1 MEDMSNKITVITIC
15 RNCRDDLERT
25 VQSVVSQTYPNI
37 EYIVVDGASTDGTQ
51 QMLASYQKRID
62 TIISEPDD
70 GIYDALNKGV
80 KSATGEWILCLN
92 AGDTFTS
99 NHVLADIFKSPI
111 AADITF
117 LYSDFWLCHDDG
129 TKVFRTTNRQQG
141 EIHHQNAI
149 YRRRLHEQYG
159 YYIVT
164 HPYIVS
170 DLLFFLAV
178 PVEQY
183 QKIDSPIAFV
193 KAGGVS
199 DNRLFNQQAWAARV
213 IYGMDTIPGIF
224 QKYLRQQFA
233 RWRQNIRSLFRK
245 NSTDG

>member
-1 MEDMSNKITVITIC
+1 MSNKISVITIC
-15 RNCRDDLERT
+15 RNCRDDLQRT
-25 VQSVVSQTYPNI
+25 VRSVVSQTYPNI
-37 EYIVVDGASTDGTQ
+37 EYVVVDGGSTDGTM
-51 QMLASYQKRID
+51 QMLASYQERID
-62 TIISEPDD
+62 TLISEPDD

-80 KSATGEWILCLN
+80 KVATGEWIICLN

-99 NHVLADIFKSPI
+99 ENTLNDVFKTPI
-111 AADITF
+111 AADTSFI
-117 LYSDFWLCHDDG
+117 YSDFWLCYDDG
-129 TKVFRTTNRQQG
+129 SKILRITDRQQG

-178 PVEQY
+178 PAEQY
-183 QKIDSPIAFV
+183 QKITTPIAFV

-199 DNRLFNQQAWAARV
+199 DNRWCNQQAWAARV

-233 RWRQNIRSLFRK
+233 RWRHHIKTLFIKDRT
-245 NSTDG
+245 NG

>member
-1 MEDMSNKITVITIC
+1 MSNKISVITIC

-25 VQSVVSQTYPNI
+25 VRSVVSQTYPNV
-37 EYIVVDGASTDGTQ
+37 EYVVVDGGSTDGTM
-51 QMLASYQKRID
+51 QMLASYQECID
-62 TIISEPDD
+62 TLISEPDD

-80 KSATGEWILCLN
+80 RAATGEWILCLN
-92 AGDTFTS
+92 AGDTLTS
-99 NHVLADIFKSPI
+99 NHILEDIFKSSI
-111 AADITF
+111 APDTSFI
-117 LYSDFWLCHDDG
+117 YSDFWLCNDDG
-129 TKVFRTTNRQQG
+129 TKILRTTDRQQG

-149 YRRRLHEQYG
+149 YRKRLHEQYG

-170 DLLFFLAV
+170 DLLFFLAI
-178 PVEQY
+178 PAEQY
-183 QKIDSPIAFV
+183 QKIPTPIAFV

-199 DNRLFNQQAWAARV
+199 DNRWCNQQAWAARV

-233 RWRQNIRSLFRK
+233 RWRHNIKTLFKKDRT
-245 NSTDG
+245 NG

>member
-1 MEDMSNKITVITIC
+1 MEDIINKISIVTVC

-25 VQSVVSQTYPNI
+25 VQSVISQNYTNK
-37 EYIVVDGASTDGTQ
+37 EYIVVDGGSTDGTLE
-51 QMLASYQKRID
+51 MLASYQENID
-62 TIISEPDD
+62 TLISKPDD
-70 GIYDALNKGV
+70 GIYDAMNKGIKV
-80 KSATGEWILCLN
+80 ATGEWIICLN

-99 NHVLADIFKSPI
+99 NHILTDIFNTPI
-111 AADITF
+111 TADTSFI
-117 LYSDFWLCHDDG
+117 YSDFWLCHDDG
-129 TKVFRTTNRQQG
+129 NKILRTTDRQQG

-149 YRRRLHEQYG
+149 YRKRLHEQYG

-170 DLLFFLAV
+170 DLLFFLAI
-178 PVEQY
+178 PAKSY
-183 QKIDSPIAFV
+183 KKISTPIAFV

-199 DNRLFNQQAWAARV
+199 DNLWCNQQAWAAKF

-233 RWRQNIRSLFRK
+233 LWRHNIKSFFRK
-245 NSTDG
+245 NNVNG

>member
-1 MEDMSNKITVITIC
+1 MNKKVSVITIC

-25 VQSVVSQTYPNI
+25 VRSVITQTYTNL
-37 EYIVVDGASTDGTQ
+37 EYIVVDGGSTDGTM
-51 QMLASYQKRID
+51 QMLDAYKEQID

-80 KSATGEWILCLN
+80 KAASGEWIICLN

-99 NHVLADIFKSPI
+99 EHILADVFKLPI
-111 AADITF
+111 ATTTTF
-117 LYSDFWLCHDDG
+117 LYSDFWLCYDNG
-129 TKVFRTTNRQQG
+129 TKQLRTTDRQQG

-170 DLLFFLAV
+170 DLLFFMAI
-178 PVEQY
+178 PANQY
-183 QKIDSPIAFV
+183 QKIPTPIANV
-193 KAGGVS
+193 KAGGIS
-199 DNRLFNQQAWAARV
+199 DNRWCNRQAWAARV
-213 IYGMDTIPGIF
+213 IYGMDTIPGVF

-233 RWRQNIRSLFRK
+233 FWRHRVWSLFRK
-245 NSTDG
+245 GRTDG